1 MTRPQ
6 RSLAPDQHSQ
16 HPRMPDTSPTMAS
29 STSNFESVRLVSEN
43 IHLYEPDESVAGPVT
58 GDGASPSIIILCTW
72 NGGATPRRI
81 NKYITQY
88 RQMYPETSILVITTT
103 VPNTAFWP
111 LRLIRAHLQPTCQV
125 IQRILAKS
133 TNPGTLLH
141 LFSHGGGSMGAQLA
155 LAMQEGADQA
165 ALFLSSLRGVIF
177 DCCPGDDSFEKSY
190 GAAKLS
196 MGEDIISQFFTMT
209 MLYPSVAVVNKLQ
222 HSGVLRSVR
231 DLRELLNDPSTF
243 GRRARRLYMYTED
256 TMVGWTDVQTHID
269 QARDRG
275 YHADQVLFEHGTHC
289 GLIME
294 DSTRYWLAV
303 RRFWDG
309 YDVAD
314 PGVSNPEQINI
325 RSRL

>member
-1 MTRPQ
+1 
-6 RSLAPDQHSQ
+6 
-16 HPRMPDTSPTMAS
+16 MAS
-29 STSNFESVRLVSEN
+29 SNSNFEPLQLVSDK
-43 IHLYEPDESVAGPVT
+43 IYLYEPDESVAGQVT
-58 GDGASPSIIILCTW
+58 VDGASPSIIILCTW

-88 RQMYPETSILVITTT
+88 RQIYSGASILVITTT
-103 VPNTAFWP
+103 IHDTAFWP
-111 LRLIRAHLQPTCQV
+111 LRLIRARLQPTCQV

-141 LFSHGGGSMGAQLA
+141 YFSNGGVSMGAQLA
-155 LAMQEGADQA
+155 LAMQEGADQG

-177 DCCPGDDSFEKSY
+177 DCCPGDDSFEKTY
-190 GAAKLS
+190 GAVKLS
-196 MGEDIISQFFTMT
+196 MGEDILSQLFTKT
-209 MLYPSVAVVNKLQ
+209 MLYPSVAVVNLLQ
-222 HSGVLRSVR
+222 NSGVLRSMR

-243 GRRARRLYMYTED
+243 GRRTRRLYLYTKED

-275 YHADQVLFEHGTHC
+275 YHADQVLFEHGPHC

-303 RRFWDG
+303 QRFWDG

-314 PGVSNPEQINI
+314 PGVSDPEQINI